1 MNKIVGLSLC
11 LLLLLLP
18 QTVFAAKK
26 VPILVY
32 HSIDEYRGHGSKEL
46 YVTPANFEEQM
57 KYLRDHGFTL
67 LTFEHWNE
75 LLHVKKPIFLT
86 FDDGYKNNLHVFST
100 FQKLQTQSFKP
111 TGTFFIISDFI
122 GKSNRLSASDLRKM
136 ADSDLISIQ
145 SHTATH
151 PDLTKITDFAYELE
165 GSKDKIH
172 SITGKPV
179 IALSYP
185 YGSYDAKVVDETKK
199 YYQFAVTTIPEL
211 FSHRNLRDESYL
223 IPRIYIKYSTSI
235 EEFAE
240 IVEGKNVR

>member
-1 MNKIVGLSLC
+1 MNKIVGFFLC
-11 LLLLLLP
+11 LLLIFLP
-18 QTVFAAKK
+18 NSVLAAKK

-67 LTFEHWNE
+67 LTFERWND
-75 LLHVKKPIFLT
+75 LQYIRKPIFLT

-122 GKSNRLSASDLRKM
+122 GRSNRLSASDLKM
-136 ADSDLISIQ
+136 LSDSGLISIQ

-151 PDLTKITDFAYELE
+151 PDLTKIADYQYELK

-185 YGSYDAKVVDETKK
+185 YGSYDSKVVDETKK
-199 YYQFAVTTIPEL
+199 YYQFGVTTIPEL
-211 FSHRNLRDESYL
+211 FSHRSLRDESYL

-240 IVEGKNVR
+240 IVEGRGVR